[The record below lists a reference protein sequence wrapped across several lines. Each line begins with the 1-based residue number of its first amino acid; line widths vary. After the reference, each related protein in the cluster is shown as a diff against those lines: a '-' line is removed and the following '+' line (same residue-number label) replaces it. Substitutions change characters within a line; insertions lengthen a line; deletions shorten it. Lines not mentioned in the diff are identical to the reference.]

1 MGGQVTWDQCLREFT
16 AEEKLTNLNSLSYY
30 VHMFWRSSL
39 NLNPSL
45 NSLSYYVHMFP
56 RDGGSRRTWHWTSA
70 CASLP
75 QRRSSQGLTLTTALS
90 VKHIKPPSNSW
101 KFSGASYPPPPP
113 LFFFKAAT
121 VTTALRVKHIKTPSN
136 SWNFSGAFFFPSFLI
151 LLLSKCSA
159 KHTRTPSNLWKNS
172 QSVHLHTC
180 IRVISYVNN
189 NFLGK

>member
-75 QRRSSQGLTLTTALS
+75 QRRSSTL
-90 VKHIKPPSNSW
+90 
-101 KFSGASYPPPPP
+101 
-113 LFFFKAAT
+113 
-121 VTTALRVKHIKTPSN
+121 TTALRVKHIKTPSN